1 MATLSAVWQTAPL
14 RAAHKAAPSR
24 PTEPLATRREATA
37 HVYTQQ
43 LCASFR
49 RQCSGI
55 ALATSNRYRAVAQR
69 VGLALRYRA
78 LLGYAAP
85 SSAHE
90 TAFDDI
96 ASRYKA
102 LQTRL
107 EAAATIDCW
116 EAIDLHVQEAKAM
129 GDSLV
134 NELDE
139 LLRRVRADTSAC
151 LAARSVKRLL
161 LHELPACFVS
171 VFSYLGTADLATCHA
186 VCAAWHLV
194 LSCDGTLSY
203 AMTTPAMRWRY
214 WRHFAPSAALDYKAF
229 VQPSAHD
236 ELMAKEV
243 ARTTFYPKEL
253 LYPTT
258 KPHGYLYR
266 LGSSTHLSSSP
277 LLLELHAKLMDV
289 FRAYA
294 CFSPHTGYGH
304 GMTLVASSLL
314 TCLGYDTST
323 TFVTWTLLME
333 HRLMGSFW
341 DGASQRFGHGLEYRL
356 HELTYCMYRYLP
368 ELSRVLQTR
377 GISTAM
383 FATSWILS
391 LFLNERSLP
400 PAVCAHILDAFIREG
415 WSSMFALY
423 MGLFLLHDIP
433 ASDDTSTIL
442 RCILALPRHLG
453 EHGLGR
459 YRYAAYTTLSP
470 PLTALLASY
479 EADVPPSL

>member
-1 MATLSAVWQTAPL
+1 MATLSAVWPTAPV
-14 RAAHKAAPSR
+14 RAAASKAA
-24 PTEPLATRREATA
+24 PTEPLGTRREATA
-37 HVYTQQ
+37 HVYTQ

-49 RQCSGI
+49 RQCSGL
-55 ALATSNRYRAVAQR
+55 ALTTSSQYRLMARR
-69 VGLALRYRA
+69 VGLALHYRS
-78 LLGYAAP
+78 LLKYAAP
-85 SSAHE
+85 SSVYE

-102 LQTRL
+102 LQARL
-107 EAAATIDCW
+107 EAAATVDCW
-116 EAIDLHVQEAKAM
+116 DAVDLHVQEAKAM
-129 GDSLV
+129 SVSLV
-134 NELDE
+134 QELE
-139 LLRRVRADTSAC
+139 KLLRCIRADTEAC
-151 LAARSVKRLL
+151 LATRSVKRLL
-161 LHELPACFVS
+161 LHELPTCFLG
-171 VFSYLGTADLATCHA
+171 VFSYLSTGDIVACHA
-186 VCAAWHLV
+186 VCTAWHLV
-194 LSCDGTLSY
+194 LSCEGILSY
-203 AMTTPAMRWRY
+203 AMMTPATRWSY
-214 WRHFAPSAALDYKAF
+214 WRHFAPSAALDYRTF
-229 VQPSAHD
+229 VRPSAHD

-266 LGSSTHLSSSP
+266 LGSTANLSSSP
-277 LLLELHAKLMDV
+277 LLRELHAKLMDI

-304 GMTLVASSLL
+304 GMTLIASSLL
-314 TCLGYDTST
+314 TCLGYDTSA

-341 DGASQRFGHGLEYRL
+341 DSGSRRFGHGLEYRL

-368 ELSRVLQTR
+368 HLSRVLQKR

-400 PAVCAHILDAFIREG
+400 PAVCAHILDAFISEG
-415 WSSMFALY
+415 WCSMFALY

-433 ASDDTSTIL
+433 ASDDTSTVL
-442 RCILALPRHLG
+442 RSILALPRHLG
-453 EHGLGR
+453 EYGLGR

-470 PLTALLASY
+470 PLGSLLAMY
-479 EADVPPSL
+479 EADVPPTL